1 MAKKKRKK
9 LAVMKPAPKSEI
21 KAFLEAIKPVKPDDE
36 FSYQCSLCG
45 DCCRNVKEAVMLES
59 LDVFRIARYF
69 SKIGNP
75 MQAIEE
81 ILTEYTTPVPLT
93 DLGYPIFLLNTTGP
107 KDECVFL
114 KSGKCSVQPA
124 KPRTCR
130 LYPLSV
136 EPNDS
141 EDSFNYVIVSQKQ
154 HHFTGPKIRVG
165 DWMADNFSAEDREF
179 TLMEYKLAG
188 ELGRLMRKL
197 KEKGVD
203 DRRML
208 FPIMLYK
215 YFDFD
220 LDAPFMP
227 QYRENIETLKSALT
241 GLIKG

>member
-1 MAKKKRKK
+1 MAKKKKRKPPVK
-9 LAVMKPAPKSEI
+9 KQSAKREYG
-21 KAFLEAIKPVKPDDE
+21 FLKGIKPVRPDDE

-45 DCCRNVKEAVMLES
+45 DCCRKVKESIMLDS
-59 LDVFRIARYF
+59 LDVFRISRYF
-69 SKIGNP
+69 AQIGNP
-75 MQAIEE
+75 VQAIEE

-93 DLGYPIFLLNTTGP
+93 DLGNPIFLLNTKGP

-114 KSGKCSVQPA
+114 QSGRCSAQPA

-130 LYPLSV
+130 LYPLSA
-136 EPNDS
+136 EPGNK
-141 EDSFNYVIVSQKQ
+141 EDNFNYVIDSQKQ

-165 DWMADNFSAEDREF
+165 DWMDENFSSEDREF
-179 TLMEYKLAG
+179 TALEYKISA
-188 ELGRLMRKL
+188 ELGRLMRRL

-208 FPIMLYK
+208 FPIMLYR

-227 QYRENIETLKSALT
+227 QYRKNIEALKSALT
-241 GLIKG
+241 GMIER